1 MSMEVH
7 DFFDNSSFTYQST
20 QQRYMKV
27 LLSYF
32 IFMTS
37 DAAMKPN
44 KISFSLGAS
53 AAVLKIITESISKM
67 EM

>member
-7 DFFDNSSFTYQST
+7 DFFDNSRFTYQST

-27 LLSYF
+27 LSYF

-44 KISFSLGAS
+44 KILFSLGAS